1 MVNGMVRRKTPQQWS
16 MLLKPTTQIMRW
28 SHWMWLLSQHLLGIF
43 LYALLAPWGMRL
55 QRLSS
60 HKKLKQNKKNWLNLP
75 VLAATHCP
83 PSESHCLLYFIT
95 TWQSICPL
103 KNNTTSQ
110 QANHPIREGT
120 ALRPDWQHTQC
131 SCHAQGGWEKTTV
144 EEAMKRRGGGLKRAI
159 RAGVVR
165 VFTPHSDRC
174 WGCLC
179 RAPCIRGRWAT
190 LSSSSGLWA
199 ETWKWTPVNLRKWC
213 AILNL

>member
-1 MVNGMVRRKTPQQWS
+1 MSFWFLQSTQEKEKKKSIKKVKVSNLQLVYFMVNGMVRRKTPQQWS

-43 LYALLAPWGMRL
+43 LYALLALWGMRL

-144 EEAMKRRGGGLKRAI
+144 EEAMKRRGGGA
-159 RAGVVR
+159 
-165 VFTPHSDRC
+165 
-174 WGCLC
+174 W
-179 RAPCIRGRWAT
+179 RGR
-190 LSSSSGLWA
+190 
-199 ETWKWTPVNLRKWC
+199 
-213 AILNL
+213 